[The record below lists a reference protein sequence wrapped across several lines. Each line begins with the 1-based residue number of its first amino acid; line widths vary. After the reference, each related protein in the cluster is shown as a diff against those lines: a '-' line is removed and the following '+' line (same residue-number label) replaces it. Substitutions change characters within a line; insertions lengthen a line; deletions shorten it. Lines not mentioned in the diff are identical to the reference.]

1 MSFLKKYR
9 KWSQRDFLKWR
20 DDLSEYER
28 DFFLPEIKGRC
39 EELLKYCKEIDEY
52 CRTRVDEKS
61 FGATLRELMLDSQIE
76 KLVPPELRPPT
87 AELLARQY
95 FTQMQVMNKV
105 TFIDPLEAVIQKFDS
120 DIDLKMFGLILNE
133 VNHIC
138 STVVQI
144 KEKLFLYSLTS
155 FAVVFDRHTNEPVM
169 SEPKE
174 LKLLLVPFQN
184 TIENIYGVANSTSG
198 TIHQWHKEQ
207 MQWKTEFLKV
217 LSERLAQ
224 RNNLLTIFVAIIVS
238 WAFLTATQP
247 LEKYQL
253 GKENETLKAQATE
266 SINKGKLLEE
276 KINVLKLKLDE
287 LNRLQLQKNSNAT
300 EIKK

>member
-1 MSFLKKYR
+1 
-9 KWSQRDFLKWR
+9 
-20 DDLSEYER
+20 
-28 DFFLPEIKGRC
+28 
-39 EELLKYCKEIDEY
+39 
-52 CRTRVDEKS
+52 
-61 FGATLRELMLDSQIE
+61 
-76 KLVPPELRPPT
+76 
-87 AELLARQY
+87 
-95 FTQMQVMNKV
+95 
-105 TFIDPLEAVIQKFDS
+105 
-120 DIDLKMFGLILNE
+120 
-133 VNHIC
+133 
-138 STVVQI
+138 
-144 KEKLFLYSLTS
+144 
-155 FAVVFDRHTNEPVM
+155 M